1 MRGGLALL
9 TLDAT
14 QKSRAISFGDTRR
27 FPRYGPYEQAVDQ
40 EIEEHRTLR
49 CCRASPARDS
59 RDSFRTRSGESRPC
73 ASSSGLTYVS
83 LPSKMRPRTT
93 ADIEQFTS
101 AISAVRLLLPEYLWF
116 GRQQIRAMRQPSI
129 RATPSL

>member
-27 FPRYGPYEQAVDQ
+27 FPRYGPDEQSVDQ

-49 CCRASPARDS
+49 CCDRVKLDVL
-59 RDSFRTRSGESRPC
+59 
-73 ASSSGLTYVS
+73 GLVHPNST
-83 LPSKMRPRTT
+83 
-93 ADIEQFTS
+93 
-101 AISAVRLLLPEYLWF
+101 
-116 GRQQIRAMRQPSI
+116 
-129 RATPSL
+129 